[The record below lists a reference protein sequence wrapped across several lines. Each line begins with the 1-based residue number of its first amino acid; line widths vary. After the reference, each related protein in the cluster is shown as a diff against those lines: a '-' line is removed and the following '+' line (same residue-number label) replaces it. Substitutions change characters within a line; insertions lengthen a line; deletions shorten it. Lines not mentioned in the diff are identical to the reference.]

1 MENFLGNGTAQA
13 SASSSSVG
21 DLMGTTVLRAPNEAS
36 MFTQPTEPILQFTW
50 LIGKKGANNTYECKC
65 CRRRINGQPA
75 MVYVHFSDELSSQR
89 ISGCQRKEDWPPLL
103 TEQIRKAIATR
114 IAEQAKKDRKR
125 SFSKVAIQPVI
136 NQALSSMSRPSA
148 DAAIMQ
154 FIVRRNLH
162 RPEGSDVS
170 TQIYR

>member
-1 MENFLGNGTAQA
+1 MVLLELKRHPAL
-13 SASSSSVG
+13 SVILWG
-21 DLMGTTVLRAPNEAS
+21 QRYCVLRMRRPR
-36 MFTQPTEPILQFTW
+36 EPILQFTW
-50 LIGKKGANNTYECKC
+50 LVGKKGANNTYECKF

-75 MVYVHFSDELSSQR
+75 MVYAPFSPQR
-89 ISGCQRKEDWPPLL
+89 ISGCQRKEDWRPLL

-154 FIVRRNLH
+154 FIVLCGIA
-162 RPEGSDVS
+162 PSIS
-170 TQIYR
+170 SQIYR

>member
-1 MENFLGNGTAQA
+1 
-13 SASSSSVG
+13 
-21 DLMGTTVLRAPNEAS
+21 MGTTLLRAPNEAS
-36 MFTQPTEPILQFTW
+36 IFIQPREPILQFTW
-50 LIGKKGANNTYECKC
+50 LIGKKGANNTYECKF

-75 MVYVHFSDELSSQR
+75 MVYAPFSPQR
-89 ISGCQRKEDWPPLL
+89 ISGCQRKEDWRPLL

-114 IAEQAKKDRKR
+114 IAEQAK
-125 SFSKVAIQPVI
+125 KVAIQPVI